1 MKNRLY
7 AAAAPS
13 NANVVSLA
21 EVRAHKSDVLMDVH
35 RDLSHVKFQEGTS
48 PNAEKPSRSKG
59 LEPASSPIVPR
70 PTKRARVPHA
80 PRRNGATS
88 APSDAQISRA
98 ELVAYIEGKTDRTLK
113 KIFPK
118 TAKEHRTIRDKT
130 RRKNAKF
137 SLDRS
142 LHEFSSF
149 LLELGSCPDDSFSI
163 DRIDVLNL
171 RYERGNIR
179 WASPR
184 AQANN
189 RANNVRI
196 TWRGESRTLADWARR
211 TEIAYETLKKRW
223 QRRTEG
229 DQLFRGSKVLKY
241 RVNEVTAPPVL
252 ARACVVGAVSKITK
266 PPPIAGPFCA
276 GVSVPE
282 QPKIGSDGWP
292 EGIQGMRWDAGY
304 QRFISELKR
313 RNGRANFT
321 KAEFFAWIVGC
332 QVNAARRGMLARYPY
347 IFFRDQL
354 SAEELIQLDSVARHD
369 SCVKAFFELAP
380 YLKCALLQYVK
391 EHPADFNLTLLRG
404 LQASKPCLDPH
415 DAVSIFPKEGSND

>member
-1 MKNRLY
+1 MLY

-13 NANVVSLA
+13 NANVISLA
-21 EVRAHKSDVLMDVH
+21 EVRAHKPDVLIDVR
-35 RDLSHVKFQEGTS
+35 RDLSLVKFQGGTS
-48 PNAEKPSRSKG
+48 ANPENASRSNG
-59 LEPASSPIVPR
+59 LESATSPIVPR
-70 PTKRARVPHA
+70 SAKRARVPHA

-88 APSDAQISRA
+88 APSDAQVGRA

-113 KIFPK
+113 KLFPK

-142 LHEFSSF
+142 LHEFSAF
-149 LLELGSCPDDSFSI
+149 LLELGSCPDDSFSV

-171 RYERGNIR
+171 RYEPGNIR

-241 RVNEVTAPPVL
+241 RVDEVIAPPVL
-252 ARACVVGAVSKITK
+252 TTACVVEAASKVTN
-266 PPPIAGPFCA
+266 PPPIAGPSCV

-304 QRFISELKR
+304 QRFVSELKR

-332 QVNAARRGMLARYPY
+332 QVNAARRGILARYPY

-354 SAEELIQLDSVARHD
+354 SAEDLMQLDSVARHD
-369 SCVKAFFELAP
+369 SCVKAFFQLTP

-391 EHPADFNLTLLRG
+391 ERPADFNMALLRG
-404 LQASKPCLDPH
+404 LQISKPCIDPH